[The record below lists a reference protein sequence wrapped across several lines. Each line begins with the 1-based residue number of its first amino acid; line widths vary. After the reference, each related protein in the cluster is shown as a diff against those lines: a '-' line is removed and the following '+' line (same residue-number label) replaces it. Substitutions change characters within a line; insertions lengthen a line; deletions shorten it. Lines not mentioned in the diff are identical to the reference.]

1 MLGDGNDIE
10 QMMLDIKEEVPD
22 FQLIPSSIE
31 VNNDLIENKIEP
43 LG

>member
-22 FQLIPSSIE
+22 FQLISSSIE

-43 LG
+43 LR

>member
-1 MLGDGNDIE
+1 MELEEVLMLGDGNDIE

-31 VNNDLIENKIEP
+31 NKIEP